1 MLTDLKNEDSMNSTD
16 VKEEQG
22 DQIIL
27 VRIKIILNCHQRLDA
42 CQAFFCGHFM
52 KDLLTI

>member
-27 VRIKIILNCHQRLDA
+27 NDLDA

>member
-1 MLTDLKNEDSMNSTD
+1 MNSTD